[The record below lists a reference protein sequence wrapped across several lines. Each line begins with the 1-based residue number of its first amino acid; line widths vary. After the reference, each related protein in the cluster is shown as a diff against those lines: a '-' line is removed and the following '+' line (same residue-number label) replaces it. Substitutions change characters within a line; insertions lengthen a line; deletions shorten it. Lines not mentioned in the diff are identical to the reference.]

1 MCWWITPRLNVSR
14 LSIKGTDFIFI
25 SEQTVF
31 AVEVSE
37 KAWVIVVVASV
48 GRTLNDKP
56 SYLADKILFSDMSML
71 KDKNYYMIPATL
83 AKTLQ
88 QEVYNADLHRCH
100 VAKDYLRIESFFSRS
115 LGEKVKPCTDRG
127 HVVLP
132 KVGNSPAGR
141 LTYLGGRGY
150 FSIHWRR
157 RRLRW
162 RRTNRARSGCG
173 RSRSR
178 RRRARLRSRR
188 RF

>member
-1 MCWWITPRLNVSR
+1 MTRSTCAVILFCVLFFFDVPTLAKQPEFSSDQALIAMGLCEDMGQKVNVLVDYTTTKCIPS

-88 QEVYNADLHRCH
+88 QEVYNGQISIDVMWQRITSALKVFS
-100 VAKDYLRIESFFSRS
+100 VA
-115 LGEKVKPCTDRG
+115 P
-127 HVVLP
+127 
-132 KVGNSPAGR
+132 
-141 LTYLGGRGY
+141 
-150 FSIHWRR
+150 
-157 RRLRW
+157 
-162 RRTNRARSGCG
+162 
-173 RSRSR
+173 
-178 RRRARLRSRR
+178 
-188 RF
+188 